1 MPVKTWHGR
10 IAPRLTSL
18 NVMHCYQV
26 NDEVFKCDPACL
38 RAILPRSPRSQ
49 QLCELTIDEP
59 PKFDNISDFDEFPP
73 DPDPYNMDGGYW
85 TLAGLQ
91 ALAGVGLTGYLPL
104 DPLSQPRHQAPYL

>member
-10 IAPRLTSL
+10 IAMLPNIITL
-18 NVMHCYQV
+18 NI
-26 NDEVFKCDPACL
+26 
-38 RAILPRSPRSQ
+38 AIYR
-49 QLCELTIDEP
+49 
-59 PKFDNISDFDEFPP
+59 